1 MRHGLLILMIITW
14 ACKIAD
20 IQFHSSHSVLG
31 LPRSSRFSWARDGSS
46 WPGRP
51 GLTTNA
57 RMPFSVSW
65 CIADK
70 GFLASSA
77 KAKTSPGITVSVDVI
92 IKFKRLE
99 PFYCVVQHWVWRLYP
114 LVAPTQFRI
123 DNLQVKL
130 SILSSEVFQLVQSGE
145 QQSCW
150 IIRVLTESLSIGLS
164 KEDVRNSSTNH
175 MTTWN
180 SPPAT
185 SWENTLS
192 QFEP

>member
-20 IQFHSSHSVLG
+20 IQFNSSHSVLH
-31 LPRSSRFSWARDGSS
+31 RFSRFSWTRDGSS
-46 WPGRP
+46 WGIPS
-51 GLTTNA
+51 LATNA
-57 RMPFSVSW
+57 HKPMPSSW
-65 CIADK
+65 CIADEAI
-70 GFLASSA
+70 LASST
-77 KAKTSPGITVSVDVI
+77 KAKTSPGTTRSVDVI
-92 IKFKRLE
+92 VKFKRLE
-99 PFYCVVQHWVWRLYP
+99 PFYCVVQHWVWRLHP
-114 LVAPTQFRI
+114 LVTPPQFRK
-123 DNLQVKL
+123 DNHQVKL

-150 IIRVLTESLSIGLS
+150 IIRVLTECLSIILR
-164 KEDVRNSSTNH
+164 KEDVRYSSTNH

>member
-1 MRHGLLILMIITW
+1 MITTW
-14 ACKIAD
+14 ACTIVD
-20 IQFHSSHSVLG
+20 IQFNLSHRG
-31 LPRSSRFSWARDGSS
+31 CPWTRDGSTSS
-46 WPGRP
+46 WGIPC
-51 GLTTNA
+51 LTTNA
-57 RMPFSVSW
+57 HPPMPFSW

-70 GFLASSA
+70 AGLASSA

-92 IKFKRLE
+92 VKFKRLE
-99 PFYCVVQHWVWRLYP
+99 PFYCVVQYWVWRLYP
-114 LVAPTQFRI
+114 LVTAPQFRI

-130 SILSSEVFQLVQSGE
+130 SILSSEVLQLVQSGE

-150 IIRVLTESLSIGLS
+150 IIRVLTESLSVILS

-185 SWENTLS
+185 SWENTFS
-192 QFEP
+192 QLEP

>member
-1 MRHGLLILMIITW
+1 MRASLTW

-20 IQFHSSHSVLG
+20 IQFHSSHSVL
-31 LPRSSRFSWARDGSS
+31 PRSSSWARDVSS
-46 WPGRP
+46 WGPP
-51 GLTTNA
+51 CLTTNA
-57 RMPFSVSW
+57 RMPTFFSW

-99 PFYCVVQHWVWRLYP
+99 PFYCAVQYWVWRLHP
-114 LVAPTQFRI
+114 LVTPTQFRI

-150 IIRVLTESLSIGLS
+150 IIRVLTASLSIGLR
-164 KEDVRNSSTNH
+164 KEDVRYSSTNH
-175 MTTWN
+175 MTTWK
-180 SPPAT
+180 SPPVT

-192 QFEP
+192 QP